1 MYAGDFLDQ
10 TNQDFAPEHG
20 HINENGVVFVS
31 VLETSCVQAEITT
44 ESHSSYSWLSH
55 LNFCLSSCWGLLDF
69 RLLTSIK
76 IPFSDGASGLIFAR
90 TF

>member
-1 MYAGDFLDQ
+1 MYAGDFFDQ

-20 HINENGVVFVS
+20 HINENGVFSVC

-44 ESHSSYSWLSH
+44 ESHSNYSWLSH
-55 LNFCLSSCWGLLDF
+55 LNFGLSSCWGLLDF

-76 IPFSDGASGLIFAR
+76 YHFLMVQVG
-90 TF
+90 